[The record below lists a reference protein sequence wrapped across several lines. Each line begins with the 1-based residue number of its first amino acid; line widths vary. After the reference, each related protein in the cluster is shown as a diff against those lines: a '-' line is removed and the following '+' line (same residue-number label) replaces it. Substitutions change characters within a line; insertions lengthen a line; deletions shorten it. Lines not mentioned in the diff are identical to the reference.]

1 MLSCVLYNEILEQKT
16 SPVFFAC
23 DRERAG
29 AIPLVDGGIVEH
41 NHNATGGP
49 IKLQVSAKFPQP
61 TTTGGWTSNAKNVFV
76 RH

>member
-1 MLSCVLYNEILEQKT
+1 
-16 SPVFFAC
+16 
-23 DRERAG
+23 
-29 AIPLVDGGIVEH
+29 VEH

-49 IKLQVSAKFPQP
+49 IKLQVSAKLPQP